1 MRYVIP
7 QEIKSETK
15 VTRNIY
21 LFDFFFLI
29 VYGGATAM
37 FANAV
42 TSSFLVVYWIFSMLM
57 GLMLISGSKTNKK
70 RRFYQSVVI
79 YLRKDKGIYRPIPN
93 ISKKRKEA

>member
-15 VTRNIY
+15 VTKNIY
-21 LFDFFFLI
+21 LFDFFFL
-29 VYGGATAM
+29 VVWCGGTAL

-42 TSSFLVVYWIFSMLM
+42 TSSFLVMYWIFSVLM
-57 GLMLISGSKTNKK
+57 GLILISGSKTNKK
-70 RRFYQSVVI
+70 RRFYQSIFI
-79 YLRKDKGIYRPIPN
+79 YLKKDRGIYRPIPN